1 MRITKSKSVKA
12 CSVVSNSNAKQ
23 DAVKHIKAAMD
34 CLAMESDDV
43 SKDSIANLSVVMI
56 DLCPQGVCDTSE
68 FQNIPGVEP
77 VADCCVKCSDCSGDC
92 DGCEDELK

>member
-1 MRITKSKSVKA
+1 MKITKSKSVKA
-12 CSVVSNSNAKQ
+12 CSTVKSNPKQ
-23 DAVKHIKAAMD
+23 DAIKHIKAAMD
-34 CLAMESDDV
+34 CLAMESDNV

-68 FQNIPGVEP
+68 CSTVPGAVPIE
-77 VADCCVKCSDCSGDC
+77 DSCVKCSNCSGDC